1 MVMMKMKKVLLG
13 LMLFVGLVSFSG
25 CSCDKETSNA
35 LPAPQLD
42 TSYMGQQFGLDANIN
57 IDTVDNYLFRS
68 DVVYRDMRMLIDPA
82 TYGNLEGGDPYL
94 SGFIKGFEVTPFP
107 YLAPVEGLPPV
118 VTNAYDG
125 ETLFSHVNGEY
136 VANYEE
142 SMDILEYLFPKDKA
156 IFLMCGG
163 GGYAGSTRAML
174 ISLGWDADKLYN
186 VGGYWY
192 YKGNNDVKVKRVD
205 EDNEVHYDFYKVSYH
220 DIDFSVLT
228 PVEE

>member
-1 MVMMKMKKVLLG
+1 MKKILLS
-13 LMLFVGLVSFSG
+13 LMLFVAVVGFSA
-25 CSCDKETSNA
+25 CSCNKGDSNR
-35 LPAPQLD
+35 LPAPELD

-57 IDTVDNYLFRS
+57 IETIDDYLFRS
-68 DVVYRDMRMLIDPA
+68 DVVYRDMRMLFDPA
-82 TYGNLEGGDPYL
+82 TYGNLEGGDQYL
-94 SGFIKGFEVTPFP
+94 SGFLKGFEVVPFP
-107 YLAPVEGLPPV
+107 YLAPVEGLPEV

-125 ETLFSHVNGEY
+125 PTLFSHVNGEY

-163 GGYAGSTRAML
+163 GGYAGATRAML
-174 ISLGWDADKLYN
+174 ISLGWDANKLYN

-192 YKGNNDVKVKRVD
+192 YDGNNDVKVKRVD
-205 EDNEVHYDFYKVSYH
+205 EDDIIHYDFYKVSYH

-228 PVEE
+228 QIGE